1 MDGSARIEMMEV
13 NGGVRRKYQAK
24 QGTEYGQI
32 DARREYEGKGW
43 PDGKGGG
50 GWLDDHARVSEG
62 GGEE

>member
-32 DARREYEGKGW
+32 DARREYEVGRVGRW
-43 PDGKGGG
+43 PDAQGEPGGG
-50 GWLDDHARVSEG
+50 GGVKNG
-62 GGEE
+62 V